1 MIIEVNHPDYGK
13 TELNVERVIAIC
25 PLKRWILFENA
36 YWPLSQTD
44 FDKVA
49 EAWRE
54 TFCEDLR
61 YKQEDIKINFLK
73 N

>member
-25 PLKRWILFENA
+25 PLRRWILFESV
-36 YWPLSQTD
+36 YWPLNQAD

-54 TFCEDLR
+54 MFSYDRRTDQKGYSLSR
-61 YKQEDIKINFLK
+61 KDN
-73 N
+73 

>member
-25 PLKRWILFENA
+25 PQKRWILFENV
-36 YWPLSQTD
+36 YWSLSQAD

-49 EAWRE
+49 KAWRE
-54 TFCEDLR
+54 TFSEELNYDR
-61 YKQEDIKINFLK
+61 STDHK
-73 N
+73 

>member
-1 MIIEVNHPDYGK
+1 MIIEVNHPNYGK

-25 PLKRWILFENA
+25 PLKRWILFENV
-36 YWPLSQTD
+36 YWPLSQAD

-54 TFCEDLR
+54 MFNEELNYDRRTD
-61 YKQEDIKINFLK
+61 
-73 N
+73 